1 MNTTFQISDP
11 SLESQWRAIILF
23 GKNSAT
29 YKFAFAKSILELL
42 EPNKVRLS
50 LEELADPFSRF
61 IVEHLQQNDKQGSS
75 KSSIFLN
82 ACRAFIQHEI
92 DRDQLIQQTIKNGFN
107 NVIDAFQNVN
117 GGLIN
122 NVFYQKDFANGKKQI
137 ILTDDIFKLQE
148 STQFINFNQEV
159 EARWKLV
166 ETAWEQNINSNLLEV
181 KHDGINEELYIGDFM
196 RRITITSSRD
206 ALNGYQK
213 GKCFYT
219 FDDIYIQKGVY
230 NVCAVDHFLPHVNKR
245 SHFSEKANI
254 NGVWNLVL
262 TDPKVNRAKGAKIPN
277 RKYLERLYNRNEF
290 YIESKHPL
298 AETIVYQTGSSPY
311 LRRQFLEK
319 QYNIALSN
327 SIQEWTP
334 DNELPGNF

>member
-11 SLESQWRAIILF
+11 SLEPQWRAIILF

-42 EPNKVRLS
+42 EPNKGRLS
-50 LEELADPFSRF
+50 LEELAEPFSRF
-61 IVEHLQQNDKQGSS
+61 IVEHLQQSDKQGSS
-75 KSSIFLN
+75 KSSTFLN
-82 ACRAFIQHEI
+82 TCRAFIQHEI

-122 NVFYQKDFANGKKQI
+122 NVFYQKDYANGKKQI
-137 ILTDDIFKLQE
+137 LLTDDIFKLQE
-148 STQFINFNQEV
+148 SSQFINFNQEV
-159 EARWKLV
+159 EARWNLV
-166 ETAWEQNINSNLLEV
+166 ETAWDLKVNPNVLEV
-181 KHDGINEELYIGDFM
+181 RHDELKEELYIDDFM

-219 FDDIYIQKGVY
+219 FQDIFIQKGAVQ
-230 NVCAVDHFLPHVNKR
+230 VCAVDHFLPHLNKR
-245 SHFSEKANI
+245 FHIAEQANI

-262 TDPKVNRAKGAKIPN
+262 ADPKVNSAKGAKVPH

-298 AETIVYQTGSSPY
+298 AETIINQTGRNSQE
-311 LRRQFLEK
+311 RKRFLEK